1 MLRDIDNFYLQQK
14 EPIRSCLHALRQH
27 ILKYDKNI
35 TEAWKYRMPF
45 FCYKGKMFCYIWLDK
60 KTHLP
65 YLGIV
70 QGKNIDHPLLKQG
83 DRARMKILPI
93 DPASDLPVST
103 IDAIFRKAMLF
114 YK

>member
-1 MLRDIDNFYLQQK
+1 
-14 EPIRSCLHALRQH
+14 
-27 ILKYDKNI
+27 
-35 TEAWKYRMPF
+35 MPF